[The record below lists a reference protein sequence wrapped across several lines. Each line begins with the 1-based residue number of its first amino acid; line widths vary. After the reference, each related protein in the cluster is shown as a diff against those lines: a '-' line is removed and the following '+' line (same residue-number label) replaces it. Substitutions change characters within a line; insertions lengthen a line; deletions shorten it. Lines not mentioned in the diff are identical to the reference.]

1 MIKFIQLS
9 SGIYRDS
16 PPTHPINSYALLYKI
31 IIVIV
36 IIIIIIIKHFFLFLD
51 FSLASPLTDATSS
64 IEAIYITHLH

>member
-1 MIKFIQLS
+1 MIKCIHLG

-31 IIVIV
+31 IIV
-36 IIIIIIIKHFFLFLD
+36 IIIIIIKHFFLFLD